1 MTVRLFSKAVQ
12 TKTLG
17 LICKNSSSP
26 IVWDLF
32 FFFYDGLWQLN
43 TSLVIKYIGHYMM
56 EGKHIK

>member
-17 LICKNSSSP
+17 LICKNASSP

-32 FFFYDGLWQLN
+32 FFYHGLWQLN

-56 EGKHIK
+56 EGKRIK